1 MSKIHQLHSPRLNV
15 ALNDTPPLRF
25 YWPAFLLL
33 GWWVTLILFV
43 TFWGTPRPAYY
54 AVMIPFGAVA
64 FAAEL
69 KQRLS
74 RNFEQPEWERS
85 KRPVGVKH
93 LATLDCL
100 YVSLS
105 PPASAT
111 NVGRADSS
119 RFR

>member
-1 MSKIHQLHSPRLNV
+1 VSKIHQSTTFSRLNV

-69 KQRLS
+69 WVCHNTRKTVREIRRLV
-74 RNFEQPEWERS
+74 RERLKRELEQI
-85 KRPVGVKH
+85 
-93 LATLDCL
+93 D
-100 YVSLS
+100 S
-105 PPASAT
+105 PSA
-111 NVGRADSS
+111 
-119 RFR
+119 